1 MQQKALRSGGQRDS
15 ILLIEVDYCTSIPE
29 LRAAA
34 AETSICKGE
43 NAQARQGRSG
53 NEQAWLMT
61 LSSASKNPYN
71 F

>member
-34 AETSICKGE
+34 AETSVCNGRKCASE
-43 NAQARQGRSG
+43 ATSMRQ
-53 NEQAWLMT
+53 
-61 LSSASKNPYN
+61 
-71 F
+71 